1 MNLLNE
7 WMFVIGWFSRISSLQ
22 VTDERVSRPKKKK
35 ANYCGPD
42 QIWYQDQVTLWVL
55 VWVSRQLESL
65 GKLTLCS
72 V

>member
-7 WMFVIGWFSRISSLQ
+7 WMFVIGWFSRISIY
-22 VTDERVSRPKKKK
+22 RVQMKEFLDKKKK

-42 QIWYQDQVTLWVL
+42 QIWYHDQVTLWVL
-55 VWVSRQLESL
+55 VWVSRQLESS